1 MKGEGSSSLE
11 ISAGGL
17 VGESSFRDLGTKKQL
32 KKHSIHPKFG
42 STCMKSEKKE
52 LKAFSLE
59 TGPCTKDQE
68 MKRITYSGPGEGR
81 DYIFR
86 WQGFGK
92 KERNLLV

>member
-11 ISAGGL
+11 INAGGL
-17 VGESSFRDLGTKKQL
+17 VGESSFCVPSGAEDTIAIPGAK
-32 KKHSIHPKFG
+32 
-42 STCMKSEKKE
+42 

-59 TGPCTKDQE
+59 PGPCTKDQE
-68 MKRITYSGPGEGR
+68 MKGITYSGPGEGR